1 MARPGVNSE
10 SYPLWLKC
18 TACLYKC
25 EASSRMSERDSAV
38 RFAKQEQRTMSL
50 VVLLCRVSDAGL

>member
-1 MARPGVNSE
+1 
-10 SYPLWLKC
+10 
-18 TACLYKC
+18 
-25 EASSRMSERDSAV
+25 MSERDSAV